1 MFRRRVVEP
10 FQGKNAF
17 KFPFPRA
24 LTRAGLLCPFR
35 ARTHGRFQSRYPYQ
49 GSETQPGRGRRAQAR
64 RSAVREG
71 WGKKK
76 GRESILLDSSLA
88 GGQSFGLVTA
98 TPLQYGR
105 LSLPCAQSGRR
116 SDAPV
121 SQGPRLRRLRE
132 GPAPSQGLATDAGS
146 ELLPDA
152 QPLAPWSFG
161 RSRTGTC
168 RNSCAG

>member
-1 MFRRRVVEP
+1 
-10 FQGKNAF
+10 
-17 KFPFPRA
+17 
-24 LTRAGLLCPFR
+24 
-35 ARTHGRFQSRYPYQ
+35 
-49 GSETQPGRGRRAQAR
+49 
-64 RSAVREG
+64 VREG

-116 SDAPV
+116 SDDPV

-132 GPAPSQGLATDAGS
+132 GPAPSQGLATDVGS

-152 QPLAPWSFG
+152 QPLAPG
-161 RSRTGTC
+161 PL
-168 RNSCAG
+168 AGAGLGLVGIPALADGDAHAA